1 MHYTCFFLMNQN
13 PQCILNC
20 TLSFQV
26 APYCASKWAIEGL
39 TRSLAKELPP
49 GLAAI
54 DLSPGIVNTDM
65 LNSCFGSS
73 APLYQTTETW

>member
-1 MHYTCFFLMNQN
+1 MHYSCFFLFNQN
-13 PQCILNC
+13 PHCILYC
-20 TLSFQV
+20 TLPFQV

-54 DLSPGIVNTDM
+54 ALSPGVVNTDM
-65 LNSCFGSS
+65 LTSCFGSS
-73 APLYQTTETW
+73 AALYQTTETW